1 MRNEKRPAFG
11 LLLALKGGHDY
22 QKRGMVRRNGLAIVW
37 QTVLVISVSV
47 TRRTR
52 VKCGRKTIQP
62 CSAAT
67 QWALRPIER

>member
-11 LLLALKGGHDY
+11 LLLALKGGRDY
-22 QKRGMVRRNGLAIVW
+22 QKRGMVRRNGLAIVR
-37 QTVLVISVSV
+37 QTVLAISVSV